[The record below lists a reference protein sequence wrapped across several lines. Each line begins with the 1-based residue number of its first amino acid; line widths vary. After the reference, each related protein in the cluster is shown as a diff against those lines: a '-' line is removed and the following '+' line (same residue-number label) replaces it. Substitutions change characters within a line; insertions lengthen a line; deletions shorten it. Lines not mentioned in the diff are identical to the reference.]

1 MLNSAHR
8 DRYTTLPSR
17 ARFRARSQDA
27 RPSLRHTKGGGVSRD
42 DLLGK
47 IIHSV
52 TGEEEAIQSLLH
64 TFGLDDE
71 HDLATQDWLSRSE
84 RSNLK
89 PRPST
94 NATID
99 EPWGDSLGILDKNQY
114 LLTPVRT
121 RLFPKASPGVL
132 KSILRTPSL
141 RAFTPDQSIL
151 PEDSS
156 LLGPPLQNMIDAALA
171 EAAECLAR
179 TKNACNSD
187 DLLANDQSA
196 AFPCPDSRF
205 LLPSPPPSTEL
216 PSLESFCPPGPA
228 AESSPA
234 SRLEFHNAKRRS
246 PSLDSRRSSQGRR
259 SPFLE
264 LIPSGLRAAPCRPVL
279 TTRPAVHDK
288 SPPLSS
294 VPTARAAR
302 ASDRRGAEHA
312 HCGLAFGVVRDFQR
326 VLDELQGLGHN
337 MSTSVDDRSDAEP
350 FPVTQAPSP
359 SMNASTASRDLQCGA
374 PTTRRPL
381 DTSTA
386 AATQTQRGLLT
397 DRKDAPPRQP
407 APDSF
412 PSGGTLLGHMSD
424 RSLGYRRASH
434 ASSAPS
440 SPCNGLE
447 DEFISLLLS
456 QAAEEETQAELLRTV
471 ADRLGNIADRKRH
484 LARAMTTRWL

>member
-1 MLNSAHR
+1 MLNLAPR
-8 DRYTTLPSR
+8 DRYTALPSR

-27 RPSLRHTKGGGVSRD
+27 RPSLRPTKGGGASRD
-42 DLLGK
+42 VLLGK
-47 IIHSV
+47 LVDSV
-52 TGEEEAIQSLLH
+52 TGEDEAIQSLLH

-71 HDLATQDWLSRSE
+71 HNSAAQDWMSQVDRS
-84 RSNLK
+84 K

-94 NATID
+94 KTTVN
-99 EPWGDSLGILDKNQY
+99 EPWADSLGIMDKNQY
-114 LLTPVRT
+114 LLTPIRT

-132 KSILRTPSL
+132 RNILRTPSL
-141 RAFTPDQSIL
+141 RAFTPDQSVL

-156 LLGPPLQNMIDAALA
+156 LLGPPLQSMIDAALA
-171 EAAECLAR
+171 EAAESWIRSKDTCD
-179 TKNACNSD
+179 SD

-196 AFPCPDSRF
+196 AFPPCPGSRF

-234 SRLEFHNAKRRS
+234 NHLEFHDAKRRS
-246 PSLDSRRSSQGRR
+246 PSLDSRRSSSQGRR

-264 LIPSGLRAAPCRPVL
+264 LIPSGLRAVPCRPL
-279 TTRPAVHDK
+279 LNTRPAVHDK
-288 SPPLSS
+288 SPALSS

-312 HCGLAFGVVRDFQR
+312 HRGLAFGVVRDFQR

-337 MSTSVDDRSDAEP
+337 ASASVDDRSDAEP
-350 FPVTQAPSP
+350 FAVAQAPSP
-359 SMNASTASRDLQCGA
+359 SLDANTASRDLHCGA
-374 PTTRRPL
+374 PARRPF
-381 DTSTA
+381 DTSM
-386 AATQTQRGLLT
+386 AATQAQRAPLT
-397 DRKDAPPRQP
+397 DRKDAPPRHP

-412 PSGGTLLGHMSD
+412 PSGGTLLGHMGD
-424 RSLGYRRASH
+424 RSQAYRRASQ

-440 SPCNGLE
+440 TPCNGLE

-456 QAAEEETQAELLRTV
+456 QAAEEEAQAELLRTI
-471 ADRLGNIADRKRH
+471 ADRLGNIANRKRH
-484 LARAMTTRWL
+484 LARTMTTR